1 MMNLRIAHVTATY
14 PPYYGGTGNVCFNN
28 ARELAQRGHEVH
40 VFTAA
45 MQGNPAVEISEH
57 VTVHRLRPILRIG
70 NMPVLPGLITV
81 LDGFDIIHLHYPFI
95 LGAEM
100 VRLAA
105 AIKKTPLV
113 ASFHNDLIGSGTRR
127 RIFEIYQQLS
137 ARLTIQSVARLCV
150 VSQDHFD
157 SSRLRRSIS
166 GHGVKTV
173 EIPNGVDLD
182 HFHPSVEADHVR
194 KQYGIPSDS
203 KLVLFVAALDR
214 AHHFKG
220 LDNLLLAFQT
230 LPQDTW
236 LLVVGDGDLR
246 TYYEQ
251 LAHQSGLASRIIFAG
266 AIRHEDTPPLF
277 RNADVTVLPSSPP
290 ESFGLVLIESL
301 ACATPVVATR
311 IPGVRTVVDHGKDGY
326 LVPPNDS
333 VALSGAIRTL
343 LEDKTLSQLMGQRGR
358 ARVEACYSW
367 KRICDQL
374 EAVYQQAIEDTRQ
387 RGSKP

>member
-1 MMNLRIAHVTATY
+1 MNLRIAHVTATY

-367 KRICDQL
+367 KRIGDQL